1 MAEFYE
7 EKLRCGKDVFLMND
21 LVAKCKRESSYFM
34 FRSVCPPEMTQ
45 TCFKFSS
52 LLISAGLCRKLG
64 KWLLPFQPFLL

>member
-21 LVAKCKRESSYFM
+21 LVATCKRENSYFM
-34 FRSVCPPEMTQ
+34 FRSVCLPEMTQ

-52 LLISAGLCRKLG
+52 LLISAGLCRKPG
-64 KWLLPFQPFLL
+64 KWLLRLQPFLL